1 MLLCEKEKEEEN
13 VRIKSRSVW
22 CVRKKKRSPVEG
34 EKVSQVKGDVYM
46 SSGEAAGREMMN
58 VMERS
63 EVSGINLCFFFF

>member
-1 MLLCEKEKEEEN
+1 MCVCKE
-13 VRIKSRSVW
+13 
-22 CVRKKKRSPVEG
+22 KKKRSPVEG